1 MKKRLLIFNS
11 ALAPYMIDQYND
23 LSQLYEV
30 EVVFLFTNVTNQS
43 FDQRQLLS
51 LLECK
56 YSFLLKGLSYKE
68 RVFRFGILKTIW
80 RFKPDI
86 IISYEYS
93 FTTQY
98 LILLKQIRLIH
109 QKIGST
115 IDDSLEICYHVQSK
129 VRFFSRQISV
139 KRLDYLIV
147 LSKEVSLFYQDNFKL
162 ISNQIIVSP
171 ILQNPDRLRN
181 NGDEIEKIANKYVQK
196 YQLIGKK
203 VILFVGRID
212 PVKGLTRFI
221 KNIAQILL
229 ENEDLVIVLVGNG
242 EDQNSIEIFIKENH
256 LFDNVILPG
265 RYEGVALYAWYLCA
279 SGFVLPSTYEPFGA
293 VVNEALIFG
302 NKVFCSKY
310 AGASYL
316 IQSDNCGIV
325 FDPWSENETIDK
337 LHIFLNSIDVID
349 EINLMNK
356 PSLMSN
362 TQKDFIDEWKKIN
375 KDNFKNIR
383 FQSIVSSVYL

>member
-11 ALAPYMIDQYND
+11 ALAPYLIDQYNN
-23 LSQLYEV
+23 LNQLFEL
-30 EVVFLFTNVTNQS
+30 EVVFLFTNVINQS
-43 FDQRQLLS
+43 FDQQKLLS

-56 YSFLLKGLSYKE
+56 YSFLLKGISYKE

-80 RFKPDI
+80 RFKPNI

-109 QKIGST
+109 QKIGSS
-115 IDDSLEICYHVQSK
+115 IDDSIEICNHVQSK
-129 VRFFSRQISV
+129 VRFFARLISI
-139 KRLDYLIV
+139 KHLDYLIV
-147 LSKEVSLFYQDNFKL
+147 LSKEVSQFYQDNFKL
-162 ISNQIIVSP
+162 RLNQIVISP

-181 NGDEIEKIANKYVQK
+181 NGDEIVKIANIYVQK
-196 YQLIGKK
+196 YQLKGKK
-203 VILFVGRID
+203 VILFVGRMV
-212 PVKGLTRFI
+212 PVKGLNRFL
-221 KNIAQILL
+221 KNIAQILIK
-229 ENEDLVIVLVGNG
+229 NKDIIFVLVGNG
-242 EDQNSIEIFIKENH
+242 EEQNSIEVIINENQ

-265 RYEGVALYAWYLCA
+265 RYEGVALYGWYLCA

-316 IQSDNCGIV
+316 IQSDNCVIV
-325 FDPWSENETIDK
+325 FDPLNENDTIDK
-337 LHIFLNSIDVID
+337 LYIFLNSIDVVD
-349 EINLMNK
+349 EINMMNK
-356 PSLMSN
+356 PLLILN
-362 TQKDFIDEWKKIN
+362 TQKDFIAEWKKIN
-375 KDNFKNIR
+375 KD
-383 FQSIVSSVYL
+383 